1 MSFLIDTPDLKLHN
15 PSLWGVGCWPIIASG
30 CVFNSGKMTEMCR
43 QSDTLY
49 ESERF
54 GLQTSVF

>member
-30 CVFNSGKMTEMCR
+30 CVFNSGKMTDVGNV
-43 QSDTLY
+43 STN
-49 ESERF
+49 
-54 GLQTSVF
+54 